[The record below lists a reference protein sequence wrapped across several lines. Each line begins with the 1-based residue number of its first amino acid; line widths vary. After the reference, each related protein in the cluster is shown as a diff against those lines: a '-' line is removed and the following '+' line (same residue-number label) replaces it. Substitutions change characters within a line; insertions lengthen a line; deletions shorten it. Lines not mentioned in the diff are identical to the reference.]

1 MSILRTAIFKK
12 VLLTTTRRQI
22 DWALE
27 LITDNMVKDPEPEWE
42 SYISK
47 CIATGEPRH
56 DSLGLPYPA
65 IILRYDNKIRI
76 KTAVVRSKIS
86 YMLANSGYHI
96 DLTIYR
102 EWYSTNDQPNA
113 TLEPV
118 IKAGVSMYHP
128 QWDSEMLSIEET
140 TIQRF
145 WDDQLS
151 QLFDTGPRER
161 PGHVIDHFL
170 GEVDYVAGLLSTVCY
185 DDFNDLK
192 SSRSS

>member
-1 MSILRTAIFKK
+1 MQ
-12 VLLTTTRRQI
+12 RQI

-27 LITDNMVKDPEPEWE
+27 LITDNMIKDPEPEWE

-47 CIATGEPRH
+47 CIATGESRY

-65 IILRYDNKIRI
+65 ICLRHDTKIRI

-86 YMLANSGYHI
+86 YMLAKSGYHV

-102 EWYSTNDQPNA
+102 EWYCTTGQPNA

-128 QWDSEMLSIEET
+128 QWDSQMMSIEET
-140 TIQRF
+140 IIQRE
-145 WDDQLS
+145 WDDDLN
-151 QLFDTGPRER
+151 QLFNPLVPMER

-170 GEVDYVAGLLSTVCY
+170 GEVNYVAELLSTVFY
-185 DDFNDLK
+185 DDFNNLK